1 MSAALKVVTP
11 GLFTSL
17 QDRGRLGFQSLG
29 MPVAGALDML
39 GLQIANALCGNPPDM
54 AALELR
60 YLGPSLKAEAD
71 SVRLA
76 LAGAAQ
82 ADILAGD
89 GSVYPLDAWR
99 SFTLKR
105 GDTLRIGN
113 TDAAA
118 AYLAVAGGFDLPAFM
133 GSLSTYTRAGLGGFK
148 GRILQAGDAL
158 PLKAAAASDG
168 GDLQIEGAAALYGE
182 GPIRVVLGPQQDRFT
197 AEGIAAF
204 LGGEY
209 RVTKE
214 ADRMGMRLEGPAIA
228 HTRGADIASEGI
240 ANGAVQVPGNG
251 QPIILLADRQTTGG
265 YTKIATVISADLP
278 RLGAM
283 QPGAALRFAQVS
295 VAEAEAIR
303 RRQQADLQALLA
315 AMRPAKPAGGL
326 DLDALYRENLI
337 SGMVDA
343 VSGAAGMVRGGGE

>member
-1 MSAALKVVTP
+1 MSALKVVAP
-11 GLFTSL
+11 GLFTTL

-39 GLQIANALCGNPPDM
+39 GLQIANALCGNAPDM
-54 AALELR
+54 AALEVR
-60 YLGPSLKAEAD
+60 YLGPSLKVEAE

-76 LAGAAQ
+76 LAGEAQ
-82 ADILAGD
+82 ADLLAAD
-89 GSVYPLDAWR
+89 GSVYPLQSWR
-99 SFTLKR
+99 SFTLKQ

-113 TDAAA
+113 TGSAV
-118 AYLAVAGGFDLPAFM
+118 AYLAVAGGFDLPPFM

-148 GRILQAGDAL
+148 GRALQAGDLLPLAL
-158 PLKAAAASDG
+158 PEAPAS
-168 GDLQIEGAAALYGE
+168 GDLQVSGADALYGE

-204 LGGEY
+204 LGGAY
-209 RVTKE
+209 SVTQE
-214 ADRMGMRLEGPAIA
+214 ADRMGIRLQGPAIA

-251 QPIILLADRQTTGG
+251 QPILLIADRQTTGG

-278 RLGAM
+278 RLGGLK
-283 QPGAALRFAQVS
+283 PGAVMQFQQVS

-315 AMRPAKPAGGL
+315 DLQPAKPAGGL
-326 DLDALYRENLI
+326 DLDALYSENLI

-343 VSGAAGMVRGGGE
+343 ASPAAGE

>member
-1 MSAALKVVTP
+1 MSAALKVAAP
-11 GLFTSL
+11 GLFTTL

-39 GLQIANALCGNPPDM
+39 SLQIANALCGNPPDM

-60 YLGPSLKAEAD
+60 YLGPSLLVEAE

-76 LAGAAQ
+76 LAGNAQ
-82 ADILAGD
+82 ADILAAD
-89 GSVYPLDAWR
+89 GSVYPLSSWR
-99 SFTLKR
+99 SFTLKQ
-105 GDTLRIGN
+105 GDTLRVGN
-113 TDAAA
+113 TDAAV
-118 AYLAVAGGFDLPAFM
+118 AYLAVAGGFDLPPFM
-133 GSLSTYTRAGLGGFK
+133 GSLSTYTRAALGGFK
-148 GRILQAGDAL
+148 GRALQAGDLLPLAL
-158 PLKAAAASDG
+158 PQAPAG
-168 GDLQIEGAAALYGE
+168 GDRQVDDAAGLYGD

-197 AEGIAAF
+197 PDGIAAF
-204 LGGEY
+204 LSGEY
-209 RVTKE
+209 RVTQE
-214 ADRMGMRLEGPAIA
+214 ADRMGIRLEGPAIA
-228 HTRGADIASEGI
+228 HTNSADIASEGI

-251 QPIILLADRQTTGG
+251 QPILLIADRQTTGG

-278 RLGAM
+278 RLGGLK
-283 QPGAALRFAQVS
+283 PGAALRFIQVG

-315 AMRPAKPAGGL
+315 DMRPAKPAGGL

-343 VSGAAGMVRGGGE
+343 AQGGGA